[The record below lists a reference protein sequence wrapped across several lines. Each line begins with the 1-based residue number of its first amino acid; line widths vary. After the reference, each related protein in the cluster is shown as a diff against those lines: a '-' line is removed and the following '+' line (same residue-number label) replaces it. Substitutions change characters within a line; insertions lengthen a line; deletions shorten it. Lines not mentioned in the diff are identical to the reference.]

1 MEKFSLREYPLKV
14 FVKNFLDPEKFCGK
28 IFLKRFCRFYGIFP
42 EIFIVEKFSV
52 KAFVDFPQIKACTDR
67 TYSGF
72 DRVQLK
78 ILSECECHPQKF
90 LN

>member
-1 MEKFSLREYPLKV
+1 MRAMLREYPLKV
-14 FVKNFLDPEKFCGK
+14 FVQKFPRLRK
-28 IFLKRFCRFYGIFP
+28 ILCQFFLKRFCRFYGIFP

-78 ILSECECHPQKF
+78 ILSDVSVTHKSF
-90 LN
+90 

>member
-28 IFLKRFCRFYGIFP
+28 YFLKRFCRFYGIFP
-42 EIFIVEKFSV
+42 EIFTVEKFSV
-52 KAFVDFPQIKACTDR
+52 KAFVDFPQIKASTDR

-78 ILSECECHPQKF
+78 ILSDVSVTHKSF
-90 LN
+90 